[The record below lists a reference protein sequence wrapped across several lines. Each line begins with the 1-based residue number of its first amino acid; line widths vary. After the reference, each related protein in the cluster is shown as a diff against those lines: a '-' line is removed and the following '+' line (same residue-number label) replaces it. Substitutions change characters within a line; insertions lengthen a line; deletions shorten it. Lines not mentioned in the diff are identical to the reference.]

1 MAIQGE
7 LPELETFSRTRL
19 ADSLK
24 VIDQTMQHIRSL
36 AHSLRP
42 PVLDIGGIDLSLQEY
57 CREQSKRTQIPIFY
71 QGQDIPGLPDEISI
85 SLYRFVQ
92 EALTNVLKHAQ
103 ATQVQVKLQ
112 YKKGEISI
120 SVSDDGRGMEDA
132 SMSSGMG
139 LLGIKERLK
148 LLDGQLVTHSSKGRG
163 TRLVASVPWPRAGT
177 QAG

>member
-1 MAIQGE
+1 
-7 LPELETFSRTRL
+7 
-19 ADSLK
+19 
-24 VIDQTMQHIRSL
+24 MQHIRSL

-57 CREQSKRTQIPIFY
+57 CREQAERTQIPIYY

-103 ATQVQVKLQ
+103 ATQVKVRLQ

-120 SVSDDGRGMEDA
+120 SVIDNGRGMEDPIQPG
-132 SMSSGMG
+132 GMG
-139 LLGIKERLK
+139 LLGIRERLK
-148 LLDGQLVTHSSKGRG
+148 LLGGRLETHSSKGRG
-163 TRLVASVPWPRAGT
+163 TRLVAYVPWARSGAR
-177 QAG
+177 